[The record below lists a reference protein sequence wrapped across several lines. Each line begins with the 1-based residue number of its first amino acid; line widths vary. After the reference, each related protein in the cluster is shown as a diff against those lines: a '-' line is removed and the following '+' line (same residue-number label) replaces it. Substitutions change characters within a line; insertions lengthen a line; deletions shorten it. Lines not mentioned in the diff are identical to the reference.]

1 MSDAPIIVAEPRE
14 RVGKGAA
21 RATRRAGLV
30 PAVIYGDKKPAESI
44 AVNFNELLKTLH
56 QGGFMKTIFE
66 VELKGKKTR
75 VIPRDLQLDPV
86 KDLPVHVD
94 FLRVA
99 KGAKLTVMVPVEFV
113 DEEDSPGLRRG
124 GVLNVVRH
132 EVEMEVP
139 SDNIPDS
146 LVASLKDL
154 EIHDSIH
161 ISAIPIPPGCTP
173 TIQDRDFTV
182 ATIVG
187 AVAEE
192 EPEEEEEV
200 AADEVEVEAKG
211 KTDEEGE
218 EGEAEG
224 DSEDE
229 EKAED

>member
-14 RVGKGAA
+14 GVGKGAA
-21 RATRRAGLV
+21 RATRRAGMV

-56 QGGFMKTIFE
+56 HGGFMKTIFE
-66 VELKGKKTR
+66 IDLKGRKTR

-86 KDLPVHVD
+86 KDLPLHVD

-113 DEEDSPGLRRG
+113 DEDDSPGLRRG

-132 EVEMEVP
+132 EVEMDVP
-139 SDNIPDS
+139 SDSIPEC
-146 LVASLKDL
+146 LVASLKGLD
-154 EIHDSIH
+154 IHDSIH
-161 ISAIPIPPGCTP
+161 ISAISLPEGCVP

-187 AVAEE
+187 AAAAEPE
-192 EPEEEEEV
+192 AEEEEEV
-200 AADEVEVEAKG
+200 SADEVEVEAKG
-211 KTDEEGE
+211 KAAEEDEDGE
-218 EGEAEG
+218 
-224 DSEDE
+224 DKSED
-229 EKAED
+229 